1 MAENMELARNGERIV
16 KGDSEIVIPV
26 ELQRSFTQMLSNSM
40 EMAIQSVKQQDKM
53 DNVAIFVDYDN
64 VYWTLYNNYRHHPDH
79 EDDDKNL
86 FVKLWDFYGRDNVRI
101 FKAYADF
108 EQIKSDLTRLQK
120 RRVQIRHV
128 YANGKTE
135 QGRKNASDIELSID
149 AIELTHTDPEITCY
163 VIVTADSD
171 MIPLMSRLMYKGKR
185 VELFYIESALAKHTD
200 LRNYAHISRDLITF
214 LNVDTTPIDIR
225 DKIAEAIVHIHN
237 WHERYKESDITLGN
251 KFLKNLFCDKM
262 GLPSEAASRLIDL
275 LKHEDIIRED
285 TKVVSGAPRQTW
297 VLNKMNSTVQDV
309 LAQTQMYVA
318 PTSE

>member
-1 MAENMELARNGERIV
+1 MAEDMELARNGERIV
-16 KGDSEIVIPV
+16 KGDSEIVIPL

-108 EQIKSDLTRLQK
+108 EQIK
-120 RRVQIRHV
+120 
-128 YANGKTE
+128 
-135 QGRKNASDIELSID
+135 
-149 AIELTHTDPEITCY
+149 
-163 VIVTADSD
+163 
-171 MIPLMSRLMYKGKR
+171 
-185 VELFYIESALAKHTD
+185 LFYIESALAKHTD
-200 LRNYAHISRDLITF
+200 LRNYAHVSRDLITF
-214 LNVDTTPIDIR
+214 LNVDTTPIDVR

-262 GLPSEAASRLIDL
+262 ELPSEAASRLIDL

-297 VLNKMNSTVQDV
+297 VLNKMHNTVQDV